1 MQKHPTVASI
11 RADIQTEIDYPRDMK
26 DWDYDLMLD
35 FINASDFDALPEIA
49 DIIEGNQMMTPDQK
63 ERLLEI
69 TDSRVEAAL
78 EEMK

>member
-1 MQKHPTVASI
+1 MQARPTVESI
-11 RADIQTEIDYPRDMK
+11 RATMQTEIDFPRDMHL
-26 DWDYDLMLD
+26 WDYDLMLD

-49 DIIEGNQMMTPDQK
+49 DIIEENRVMTPDQK

-78 EEMK
+78 KEMR

>member
-1 MQKHPTVASI
+1 M
-11 RADIQTEIDYPRDMK
+11 QTEIDFPRDMHL
-26 DWDYDLMLD
+26 WDYDLMLD

-49 DIIEGNQMMTPDQK
+49 DIIEENRVMTPDQK

-78 EEMK
+78 KEMR